1 MKAITLWRPW
11 PHVIRLGL
19 KTIETRGHSAFRVL
33 KGQRVALH
41 AGKRFDSGAGD
52 QVYRALG
59 GRLPVCLGRTT
70 YAAMQRLRDPAA
82 WPEGIICTAFVREAR
97 WLTSADAPGALYDCA
112 GRFGLILDDIC
123 PLDPPQQCRGAQGIW
138 EWDPAAPL
146 RPQLAVAL
154 MVAGLFGGLE

>member
-19 KTIETRGHSAFRVL
+19 KTTIEARGHSAFRVL

-70 YAAMQRLRDPAA
+70 DAAMQRLRDPAA
-82 WPEGIICTAFVREAR
+82 WPEGIVCTALVVDAR
-97 WLTSADAPGALYDCA
+97 WLSPSDDCA
-112 GRFGLILDDIC
+112 ACCDCRGRFGLLLDDIC
-123 PLDPPQQCRGAQGIW
+123 PLDPSWPCRGAQGIW
-138 EWDPAAPL
+138 EWDPAASM
-146 RPQLAVAL
+146 RPQRKDSMQEVMARHTA
-154 MVAGLFGGLE
+154 